1 MSCSLDS
8 FLEGHLKICQSRAGY
23 RFSVDALILAYHA
36 VPNKPAEKI
45 LDIGT
50 GCGIMPLITAFRYPD
65 VHIVGVE
72 IQSEL
77 AALARTNVEENGFQ
91 SQIRI
96 LEGDILHLRAGDVGA
111 PLDMVMTNPPY
122 RKPRSGRINPQSQRA
137 LARHEITVSLDGL
150 IKAMRRV
157 LRTGGRGWIIYP
169 VERLVELMACLRAHH
184 LEPKYM
190 RVLHSRYGT
199 DGKRCLIKAVKAA
212 RPGLIVG
219 PPMVIYN
226 EDGRYTEEMV
236 AMLHP

>member
-1 MSCSLDS
+1 MYCSLDS
-8 FLEGHLKICQSRAGY
+8 FLQGQLKISQSRAGY
-23 RFSVDALILAYHA
+23 RFSVDALILAFHA
-36 VPNKPAEKI
+36 VPNKPGEKI

-50 GCGIMPLITAFRYPD
+50 GCGIIPLITAFRYPD

-169 VERLVELMACLRAHH
+169 VERLVELMTCLRAHH

-219 PPMVIYN
+219 PPLVIYN
-226 EDGRYTEEMV
+226 EDGRYTEDMA
-236 AMLHP
+236 AMLRP